1 MATNYRPQTIAQNLA
16 RGIVALAKNSESPRT
31 DAQLLL
37 GHVTGEEKEWIVA
50 HGEAFLSKAQ
60 AAQFDALCE
69 ERATGKPLAYILGFA
84 GFYGREFAVND
95 KVLVPRPETEH
106 VVEDALEYIRDRVG
120 FLMPKQFVTVLD
132 VGVGSGAIAVTIAA
146 ESAQTF
152 VEGTD
157 ISPAALK
164 IAEYNAKRFNVAQR
178 CKFIH
183 GDLATPVLERS
194 YDVVIANLPYI
205 PTGDLPEPPASAGFE
220 PKGALDGGPDGL
232 DAYRRF
238 LPQAKRLVKPGGLLL
253 LEAAPPTMDGLTVLV
268 HERFRMAETH
278 LGEDYGGRLRYI
290 RVKAPVR

>member
-37 GHVTGEEKEWIVA
+37 GHVIAKEKEWVLA

-60 AAQFDALCE
+60 AEKFDALCA
-69 ERATGKPLAYILGFA
+69 ERSLGTPIAYILGFT

-106 VVEDALEYIRDRVG
+106 IVDEALLYIRERIG

-132 VGVGSGAIAVTIAA
+132 VGVGSGAIAVTLAA
-146 ESAQTF
+146 ESSQAF

-157 ISPAALK
+157 ISMAALK
-164 IAEYNAKRFNVAQR
+164 IAEFNAKRFNVAQR

-183 GDLATPVLERS
+183 GDLATPVLERQ

-205 PTGDLPEPPASAGFE
+205 PSADLPMPPASAGFE

-232 DAYRRF
+232 GQYRRF

-253 LEAAPPTMDGLTVLV
+253 LEAAPPVMDGLTVLV
-268 HERFRMAETH
+268 HAAFRMADIH

>member
-37 GHVTGEEKEWIVA
+37 GYVTGEEKEWVLA
-50 HGEAFLSKAQ
+50 HGEAFLSRAQ
-60 AAQFDALCE
+60 ADQFDVLCE

-106 VVEDALEYIRDRVG
+106 VVEEALEYIRDRVG

-146 ESAQTF
+146 ESAQAF

-164 IAEYNAKRFNVAQR
+164 IAEHNAKRFNVAQR

-232 DAYRRF
+232 AQYRRF
-238 LPQAKRLVKPGGLLL
+238 MPQAKRLLKPGGILL
-253 LEAAPPTMDGLTVLV
+253 LEAAPPTMDGLTFVV
-268 HERFRMAETH
+268 HEAFRMADIH

>member
-1 MATNYRPQTIAQNLA
+1 MTSSYRPQTIAQNLA

-37 GHVTGEEKEWIVA
+37 GFVAGKEKEWVLA

-60 AAQFDALCE
+60 SEKFDALCA
-69 ERATGKPLAYILGFA
+69 ERAKGVPMAYILGFS

-106 VVEDALEYIRDRVG
+106 LVDEALAYVKDRVG
-120 FLMPKQFVTVLD
+120 QLMPKQFVTVLD

-146 ESAQTF
+146 EVAQAF

-157 ISPAALK
+157 IAMAALK
-164 IAEYNAKRFNVAQR
+164 IAEHNAKRFNVVQR
-178 CKFIH
+178 CKFFH
-183 GDLATPVLERS
+183 GDLATPLLERS

-205 PTGDLPEPPASAGFE
+205 PSADLPKPPEAAGFE

-232 DAYRRF
+232 DHYRRF
-238 LPQAKRLVKPGGLLL
+238 MPQARRLVKPGGLLL
-253 LEAAPPTMDGLTVLV
+253 LEAAPPVMDGLTVVV
-268 HERFRMAETH
+268 HEAFRMADIT
-278 LGEDYGGRLRYI
+278 LGEDYGGRLRYVK
-290 RVKAPVR
+290 VKAPVR

>member
-31 DAQLLL
+31 DAQMLL
-37 GHVTGEEKEWIVA
+37 GSVTGKDKEWVLA
-50 HGEAFLSKAQ
+50 HGEAFLSKTQ
-60 AAQFDALCE
+60 SEKFDALCAL
-69 ERATGKPLAYILGFA
+69 RAIGTPMAYILGFA
-84 GFYGREFAVND
+84 GFYGREFSVSD

-106 VVEDALEYIRDRVG
+106 IVDEALAYIRDRVTS
-120 FLMPKQFVTVLD
+120 LMPKQFVTVLD

-146 ESAQTF
+146 EAPQAF

-157 ISPAALK
+157 ISMAALK
-164 IAEYNAKRFNVAQR
+164 VADHNAKRFNVSQR

-183 GDLATPVLERS
+183 GDLATPVLERT

-205 PTGDLPEPPASAGFE
+205 PSDDLPMPPASAGFE
-220 PKGALDGGPDGL
+220 PKGALDGGFDGL
-232 DAYRRF
+232 DHYRRF

-253 LEAAPPTMDGLTVLV
+253 LEAAPPVMDGLGVLV
-268 HERFRMAETH
+268 HEAFRMADTH

>member
-37 GHVTGEEKEWIVA
+37 GHVAGKEKEWILA
-50 HGEAFLSKAQ
+50 HGEAFLSQAQ

-84 GFYGREFAVND
+84 GFCGREFAVND

-106 VVEDALEYIRDRVG
+106 VVEEALEYIRDRVG
-120 FLMPKQFVTVLD
+120 FLLPKQFVTVLD

-146 ESAQTF
+146 EFPQAF

-194 YDVVIANLPYI
+194 YDVVIANLPYV

-232 DAYRRF
+232 AQYRRF
-238 LPQAKRLVKPGGLLL
+238 MPQAKRLLKPGGLLL
-253 LEAAPPTMDGLTVLV
+253 LEAAPPIMDDLTVIV
-268 HERFRMAETH
+268 HQAFRMADIQ

>member
-37 GHVTGEEKEWIVA
+37 GHVTGKEKEWILA

-60 AAQFDALCE
+60 AEKFDALCE

-106 VVEDALEYIRDRVG
+106 VVEEALEYIRDRVG
-120 FLMPKQFVTVLD
+120 SLMPKQFVTVLD

-146 ESAQTF
+146 EFPQAF

-194 YDVVIANLPYI
+194 YDVVIANLPYV
-205 PTGDLPEPPASAGFE
+205 PTGRSARASG
-220 PKGALDGGPDGL
+220 
-232 DAYRRF
+232 
-238 LPQAKRLVKPGGLLL
+238 V
-253 LEAAPPTMDGLTVLV
+253 
-268 HERFRMAETH
+268 
-278 LGEDYGGRLRYI
+278 GRLRAEG
-290 RVKAPVR
+290 RPGRRPRRSGRSTAGSCPRQSGCSSRAASCCSRRRRPSWTT